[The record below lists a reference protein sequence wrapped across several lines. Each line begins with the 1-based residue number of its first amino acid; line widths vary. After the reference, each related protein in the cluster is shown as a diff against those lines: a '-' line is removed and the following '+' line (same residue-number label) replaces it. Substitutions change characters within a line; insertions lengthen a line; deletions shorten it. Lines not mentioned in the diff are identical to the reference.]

1 MRESVLK
8 SDTLIPKILFKPD
21 NQFQVSLK
29 QSYVVAN
36 QPTSKSPM
44 GKKTKAKGAVG
55 QKGTIS
61 NLKING
67 IEKKVWFCDGS

>member
-55 QKGTIS
+55 
-61 NLKING
+61 
-67 IEKKVWFCDGS
+67 